1 VFPFVVLFTNSFNL
15 NNMKNFTIFHK
26 KALFISLSIAL
37 FFISCVQSE
46 LEETI
51 ETSATNKTPE
61 MISYEKSFIGVGGV
75 LVNSDSET
83 TQDNLLR
90 MAEQSR
96 VYLMSMQVNCDT
108 LSSSELIKAALDQHL
123 KQIQSLNQQ

>member
-1 VFPFVVLFTNSFNL
+1 
-15 NNMKNFTIFHK
+15 MKNFTIFHK